1 MARKSHAFAF
11 FPEITKGGLVFGGA
25 YGRGVVYERGQ
36 LIGYADVTQ
45 ASFGLQAGGQ
55 TYSELIVFENKDAL
69 ERFKLNSTDFG
80 ANASA
85 IIAENGASTNAR
97 FVDGV
102 AVFVRPT
109 VGAMAEASLSGQRT
123 TYVAKSLGNERRFA
137 MSLFGTILQ
146 KLGFNRPAAEAVRQ
160 GEADEAGR
168 AKRFPSRRARG
179 EAEERVEGAARG
191 AGAEVQG
198 GRGPA

>member
-1 MARKSHAFAF
+1 MTFRGARVVIAIGIVVGLLAGCSTAPPSSTEKDELSRKAQAEREQWNKLDPGIEEMARKSHAFAF

-69 ERFKLNSTDFG
+69 ERFKLNSIDFG

-123 TYVAKSLGNERRFA
+123 TYVAK
-137 MSLFGTILQ
+137 
-146 KLGFNRPAAEAVRQ
+146 
-160 GEADEAGR
+160 
-168 AKRFPSRRARG
+168 
-179 EAEERVEGAARG
+179 
-191 AGAEVQG
+191 
-198 GRGPA
+198 